1 MLLQDSTKRVE
12 QLIRDLS
19 RFNETPEKG
28 ITRRFL
34 TSTDQEAKRFLMQHA
49 QEQGL
54 TVKEDAIGNIFCTLP
69 GNRPELPA
77 VWTGS
82 HVDAPLHG
90 GMFDGVVGVVGAL
103 EALRLIQERNISR
116 ERNITAV
123 IFATEEP
130 TRFGVGCLGS
140 RALTGQLSEAML
152 DNLVDQDGITL
163 RQALDRQGR
172 DPVLAVN
179 NPADPKGI
187 HKFIELHIEQG
198 IVLQKLEKQIGI
210 VTAIAAPADIRLQLQ
225 GMQGHAGA
233 TPMNL
238 RKDAFA
244 ALGEISMALE
254 RLARQWNCVGTIG
267 SVEIDPGTSN
277 VIPGHVTCSIDI
289 RGVETESFRS
299 MLEMLHQ
306 EITDICA
313 NRDIQIDW
321 NLLSK
326 DDPVQTDAEIV
337 QAIESHCRGL
347 GLSYHPMPSG
357 AYHDSMI
364 MAAIT
369 PIGMIFVPS
378 RDGISHDHREW
389 TDFEAITRG
398 ISVLTET
405 LIQLSQK

>member
-1 MLLQDSTKRVE
+1 MLMQETTKRVE

-34 TSTDQEAKRFLMQHA
+34 TSIDQEAKHYLIQHA

-69 GNRPELPA
+69 GSNPDLPA

-103 EALRLIQERNISR
+103 EALRLIREQDIAR
-116 ERNITAV
+116 ERNIIAV
-123 IFATEEP
+123 IFASEEP

-140 RALTGQLSEAML
+140 RALIGQLSETML
-152 DNLVDQDGITL
+152 DDLVDQDGISL
-163 RQALDRQGR
+163 RQALIQQGR
-172 DPVLAVN
+172 NPGAAVN
-179 NPADPKGI
+179 SPADPKHI
-187 HKFIELHIEQG
+187 HKFVELHIEQG
-198 IVLQKLEKQIGI
+198 IVLEKLEKQIGI
-210 VTAIAAPADIRLQLQ
+210 VTAIAAPADIRLQLY
-225 GMQGHAGA
+225 GVQGHAGA

-267 SVEIDPGTSN
+267 SVEVDPGTSN
-277 VIPGHVTCSIDI
+277 VIPGLVTCSIDI
-289 RGVETESFRS
+289 RGVETESFHS
-299 MLEMLHQ
+299 MLEKLHQ
-306 EITDICA
+306 EITNICSG
-313 NRDIQIDW
+313 RGIQFNW
-321 NLLSK
+321 TLLSK
-326 DDPVQTDAEIV
+326 DDPVQTDTKIV
-337 QAIESHCRGL
+337 QSIESQCRTL
-347 GLSYHPMPSG
+347 GLSYHHMPSG

-364 MAAIT
+364 MAAISQV
-369 PIGMIFVPS
+369 GMIFVPS

-389 TDFEAITRG
+389 TNFEAIASG
-398 ISVLTET
+398 ISVLTQT